1 MHGTREDSADD
12 QDEDTETA
20 ISMIAPETST
30 TLLRDIAADTQ
41 HIRWTEFYDRYRPLM
56 QEYMSNRFPNLN
68 ADEAIQDTL
77 IALTKVL
84 PDYRYVP
91 GEKGAFH
98 NYLIG
103 ILKRKALLMI
113 QAESR
118 RSEQERQYAEKR
130 EFPTSEQDPGEQIWR
145 ESLMEIA
152 LQQLLADESVHGR
165 TKQVFK
171 RIAVNGEKPEDV
183 ARSFGIT
190 RNAVDQ
196 MKNRMVA
203 KLRTIVAELEK
214 VR

>member
-1 MHGTREDSADD
+1 
-12 QDEDTETA
+12 
-20 ISMIAPETST
+20 MIAPDTST
-30 TLLRDIAADTQ
+30 TLLRDLAADTQ
-41 HIRWTEFYDRYRPLM
+41 HVRWTEFYNRYRPLM
-56 QEYMSNRFPNLN
+56 QEYMGNRFPNLN
-68 ADEAIQDTL
+68 ADEAVQDTL

-91 GEKGAFH
+91 DEKGAFH

-113 QAESR
+113 QTEGR

-152 LQQLLADESVHGR
+152 LQQLLADESIHGR

-183 ARSFGIT
+183 ARSFGLT

-203 KLRTIVAELEK
+203 KMRTIVAELEK
-214 VR
+214 VQ

>member
-1 MHGTREDSADD
+1 MLS
-12 QDEDTETA
+12 
-20 ISMIAPETST
+20 APETST
-30 TLLRDIAADTQ
+30 TLLRDLAADTQ
-41 HIRWTEFYDRYRPLM
+41 HIRWTEFYNRYRPLM
-56 QEYMSNRFPNLN
+56 LEYMGNRFPNLN
-68 ADEAIQDTL
+68 ADEAVQDTL

-91 GEKGAFH
+91 DEKGAFH

-113 QAESR
+113 QTEGR

-130 EFPTSEQDPGEQIWR
+130 EFPTSEHDSDERNWR

-152 LQQLLADESVHGR
+152 LQQLLADESIHGR

-183 ARSFGIT
+183 ARSFGLT

-203 KLRTIVAELEK
+203 KMRTIVAELEK
-214 VR
+214 IQ

>member
-1 MHGTREDSADD
+1 MLS
-12 QDEDTETA
+12 
-20 ISMIAPETST
+20 APETST

-41 HIRWTEFYDRYRPLM
+41 HIRWTEFYNRYRPLM
-56 QEYMSNRFPNLN
+56 LEYMGNRFPNLN
-68 ADEAIQDTL
+68 ADEAMQDTL
-77 IALTKVL
+77 IALTKIL

-118 RSEQERQYAEKR
+118 RSVQERQYAEKR
-130 EFPTSEQDPGEQIWR
+130 ELPTSEQDPGEQIWR

-152 LQQLLADESVHGR
+152 LQQLLADESIHGR

-183 ARSFGIT
+183 ARSFGLT

-203 KLRTIVAELEK
+203 KMRTIVAELEK
-214 VR
+214 IQ

>member
-1 MHGTREDSADD
+1 
-12 QDEDTETA
+12 
-20 ISMIAPETST
+20 MIAPETST
-30 TLLRDIAADTQ
+30 TLLRDLAADTQ
-41 HIRWTEFYDRYRPLM
+41 HIRWTEFYNRYRPLM
-56 QEYMSNRFPNLN
+56 LEYMGNRFPNLN

-113 QAESR
+113 QAACR
-118 RSEQERQYAEKR
+118 RSEQEQRYAEKR

-152 LQQLLADESVHGR
+152 LQQLLADESIHGR

>member
-1 MHGTREDSADD
+1 
-12 QDEDTETA
+12 
-20 ISMIAPETST
+20 MIAPETST
-30 TLLRDIAADTQ
+30 TLLRDLAADTQ
-41 HIRWTEFYDRYRPLM
+41 HIRWTEFYNRYRPLM
-56 QEYMSNRFPNLN
+56 LEYMGNRFPNLN

-84 PDYRYVP
+84 PDYRYIP

-98 NYLIG
+98 NYLVG

-113 QAESR
+113 QAACR

-130 EFPTSEQDPGEQIWR
+130 ELPTSEQGPGEQIWR

-152 LQQLLADESVHGR
+152 LQQLLADESIHGR

-214 VR
+214 IR

>member
-1 MHGTREDSADD
+1 
-12 QDEDTETA
+12 
-20 ISMIAPETST
+20 MIAPETST

-41 HIRWTEFYDRYRPLM
+41 HARWTEFYDRYRPLM
-56 QEYMSNRFPNLN
+56 LEYMGNRFPNLN

-118 RSEQERQYAEKR
+118 RSVQERQYAEKC
-130 EFPTSEQDPGEQIWR
+130 ELPTSEQDPGEQIWR

-152 LQQLLADESVHGR
+152 LQQLLADESIHGR

-203 KLRTIVAELEK
+203 KLWTIVAELEK

>member
-1 MHGTREDSADD
+1 M
-12 QDEDTETA
+12 
-20 ISMIAPETST
+20 
-30 TLLRDIAADTQ
+30 
-41 HIRWTEFYDRYRPLM
+41 EFYNRYRPLM
-56 QEYMSNRFPNLN
+56 EEYMGNRFPNLK

-91 GEKGAFH
+91 DEKGPFH

-113 QAESR
+113 QTESR
-118 RSEQERQYAEKR
+118 RSEQEQRYAEKR
-130 EFPTSEQDPGEQIWR
+130 ELPTSEHDSDEQNWR

-152 LQQLLADESVHGR
+152 LQQLLADESIHGR

-183 ARSFGIT
+183 ARSFGLT

-203 KLRTIVAELEK
+203 KMRTIVAELEK
-214 VR
+214 IQ

>member
-1 MHGTREDSADD
+1 MKSAPD
-12 QDEDTETA
+12 
-20 ISMIAPETST
+20 TST
-30 TLLRDIAADTQ
+30 TLLRDLAADTQ
-41 HIRWTEFYDRYRPLM
+41 HVRWTEFYNRYRPLM
-56 QEYMSNRFPNLN
+56 QEYMGAQFPKLN

-91 GEKGAFH
+91 NEKGAFH

-113 QAESR
+113 QTENR
-118 RSEQERQYAEKR
+118 RVEQEQRYAEKR
-130 EFPTSEQDPGEQIWR
+130 ELPTSKKDVDEQNWR

-152 LQQLLADESVHGR
+152 LQQLLADESIHGR

-171 RIAVNGEKPEDV
+171 RTAVNGEKPEDV
-183 ARSFGIT
+183 ARSFGLT

-196 MKNRMVA
+196 MKNRMIT
-203 KLRTIVAELEK
+203 KMRMIVAELEK
-214 VR
+214 IQ

>member
-1 MHGTREDSADD
+1 MLS
-12 QDEDTETA
+12 
-20 ISMIAPETST
+20 APETST
-30 TLLRDIAADTQ
+30 TLLRDLAADTQ
-41 HIRWTEFYDRYRPLM
+41 HVRWTEFYNRYRPLM
-56 QEYMSNRFPNLN
+56 QEYMGNRFPNLN

-91 GEKGAFH
+91 DEKGAFH

-113 QAESR
+113 QTEGR

-130 EFPTSEQDPGEQIWR
+130 EFPTSEHDSDERNWR

-152 LQQLLADESVHGR
+152 LQQILADESIHGR

-183 ARSFGIT
+183 ARSFGLT

-203 KLRTIVAELEK
+203 KMRTIVAELEK
-214 VR
+214 IQ

>member
-1 MHGTREDSADD
+1 MESAPD
-12 QDEDTETA
+12 
-20 ISMIAPETST
+20 TST
-30 TLLRDIAADTQ
+30 TLLRDLAADTQ
-41 HIRWTEFYDRYRPLM
+41 HVRWTEFYNRYRPLM
-56 QEYMSNRFPNLN
+56 QEYMNRFPNLN

-113 QAESR
+113 QAEGR
-118 RSEQERQYAEKR
+118 RSVQEQRYAEKR
-130 EFPTSEQDPGEQIWR
+130 ELPTFEQDPGEQIWR

-152 LQQLLADESVHGR
+152 LQQLLADESIHGR

-214 VR
+214 IR

>member
-1 MHGTREDSADD
+1 MTSAPD
-12 QDEDTETA
+12 
-20 ISMIAPETST
+20 TST
-30 TLLRDIAADTQ
+30 TLLRDLAADTQ
-41 HIRWTEFYDRYRPLM
+41 HVRWTEFYNRYRPLM
-56 QEYMSNRFPNLN
+56 QEFMGSRFPNLN

-91 GEKGAFH
+91 GEKGSFH

-103 ILKRKALLMI
+103 ILKRKALQMI

-118 RSEQERQYAEKR
+118 RTEQEQRYAEKR
-130 EFPTSEQDPGEQIWR
+130 EIPTSERDVDEHDWH

-152 LQQLLADESVHGR
+152 LQQLLADESIHGR

-183 ARSFGIT
+183 ARSFGLT

-196 MKNRMVA
+196 MKNRMLA
-203 KLRTIVAELEK
+203 KMRTIVAELEK
-214 VR
+214 IP

>member
-1 MHGTREDSADD
+1 
-12 QDEDTETA
+12 
-20 ISMIAPETST
+20 MIAPDTST
-30 TLLRDIAADTQ
+30 TLLRDLAADTQ
-41 HIRWTEFYDRYRPLM
+41 YVRWTEFYNRYRPLM
-56 QEYMSNRFPNLN
+56 QEYMGNRFPNLN

-91 GEKGAFH
+91 DEKGAFH

-113 QAESR
+113 QTEGR
-118 RSEQERQYAEKR
+118 RSKQERQYAEKR
-130 EFPTSEQDPGEQIWR
+130 EFPTSEHDSDERNWR

-152 LQQLLADESVHGR
+152 LQQLLVDESIHGR

-183 ARSFGIT
+183 ARSFGLT

-203 KLRTIVAELEK
+203 KMRTIVAELEK
-214 VR
+214 IQ

>member
-1 MHGTREDSADD
+1 MSHENQVKRRNCRFCASLTGGALFCYTTHAMESAPD
-12 QDEDTETA
+12 
-20 ISMIAPETST
+20 TST
-30 TLLRDIAADTQ
+30 TLLRDLATDTQ
-41 HIRWTEFYDRYRPLM
+41 HVRWTEFYNRYRPLM
-56 QEYMSNRFPNLN
+56 EEYMGNRFPNLN

-91 GEKGAFH
+91 DEKGAFH

-118 RSEQERQYAEKR
+118 RSEQD
-130 EFPTSEQDPGEQIWR
+130 SDEQNWR

-152 LQQLLADESVHGR
+152 LQQLLADESIHGR

-183 ARSFGIT
+183 ARSFGLT

-203 KLRTIVAELEK
+203 KMRTIVAELEK
-214 VR
+214 IQ

>member
-1 MHGTREDSADD
+1 
-12 QDEDTETA
+12 
-20 ISMIAPETST
+20 
-30 TLLRDIAADTQ
+30 
-41 HIRWTEFYDRYRPLM
+41 M
-56 QEYMSNRFPNLN
+56 QEFMGSRFPNLN

-91 GEKGAFH
+91 SEKGPFH

-113 QAESR
+113 QAENR
-118 RSEQERQYAEKR
+118 RSEQERQYAEKC
-130 EFPTSEQDPGEQIWR
+130 ELPTGQDSDEKNWR
-145 ESLMEIA
+145 DSLMEIA
-152 LQQLLADESVHGR
+152 LQQLLADESIHGR

-183 ARSFGIT
+183 AHSFGLT

-196 MKNRMVA
+196 IKNRMVA
-203 KLRTIVAELEK
+203 KMKTIVVELEK

>member
-1 MHGTREDSADD
+1 
-12 QDEDTETA
+12 
-20 ISMIAPETST
+20 MIAPNTST
-30 TLLRDIAADTQ
+30 TLLRDLAADTQ
-41 HIRWTEFYDRYRPLM
+41 HVRWTEFYNRYRPLM
-56 QEYMSNRFPNLN
+56 QEYMGNRFPNLN

-91 GEKGAFH
+91 DEKGAFH

-113 QAESR
+113 QTEGR
-118 RSEQERQYAEKR
+118 RSKQERQYAEKR
-130 EFPTSEQDPGEQIWR
+130 EFPTSEHDSDERNWR

-152 LQQLLADESVHGR
+152 LQQLLADESIHGR

-183 ARSFGIT
+183 ARSFGLT

-196 MKNRMVA
+196 MKNRMVV
-203 KLRTIVAELEK
+203 KMRTIVAELEK
-214 VR
+214 IQ

>member
-1 MHGTREDSADD
+1 MLS
-12 QDEDTETA
+12 
-20 ISMIAPETST
+20 APETST

-56 QEYMSNRFPNLN
+56 QEYMNRFPNLN

-118 RSEQERQYAEKR
+118 RSVQEQRYAEKC
-130 EFPTSEQDPGEQIWR
+130 ELPTSEQDPGEQIWR

-152 LQQLLADESVHGR
+152 LQQLLADESIHGR

-214 VR
+214 IR

>member
-1 MHGTREDSADD
+1 
-12 QDEDTETA
+12 
-20 ISMIAPETST
+20 MIAPETST
-30 TLLRDIAADTQ
+30 TLLRDLAADTQ
-41 HIRWTEFYDRYRPLM
+41 HIRWTEFYNRYRPLM
-56 QEYMSNRFPNLN
+56 LEYMGNRFPNLN

-118 RSEQERQYAEKR
+118 RSVQEQRYAEKC
-130 EFPTSEQDPGEQIWR
+130 ELPTSKQDPGEQIWR

-203 KLRTIVAELEK
+203 KLRTIVAELGK

>member
-1 MHGTREDSADD
+1 MG
-12 QDEDTETA
+12 
-20 ISMIAPETST
+20 
-30 TLLRDIAADTQ
+30 
-41 HIRWTEFYDRYRPLM
+41 
-56 QEYMSNRFPNLN
+56 NRFPNLD
-68 ADEAIQDTL
+68 ADEAIQNTL

-113 QAESR
+113 QAENR
-118 RSEQERQYAEKR
+118 RTEQERRYAERR
-130 EFPTSEQDPGEQIWR
+130 ELPTSEQDPGEQKWR
-145 ESLMEIA
+145 ESLMEVA
-152 LQQLLADESVHGR
+152 LQQLLADESIHGR
-165 TKQVFK
+165 TKQVFR

-183 ARSFGIT
+183 ARSFGLT

-203 KLRTIVAELEK
+203 KMRAIVSELEK
-214 VR
+214 IR

>member
-1 MHGTREDSADD
+1 
-12 QDEDTETA
+12 
-20 ISMIAPETST
+20 
-30 TLLRDIAADTQ
+30 
-41 HIRWTEFYDRYRPLM
+41 M
-56 QEYMSNRFPNLN
+56 QEYMGNRFPNLN

-91 GEKGAFH
+91 DEKGAFH

-113 QAESR
+113 QTEGR

-130 EFPTSEQDPGEQIWR
+130 EFPTSEHDSDERNWR

-152 LQQLLADESVHGR
+152 LQQLLADESIHGR

-183 ARSFGIT
+183 ARSFGLT
-190 RNAVDQ
+190 RNTVDQ

-203 KLRTIVAELEK
+203 KMRTIVAELEK
-214 VR
+214 IQ

>member
-1 MHGTREDSADD
+1 
-12 QDEDTETA
+12 
-20 ISMIAPETST
+20 MIAPNTST
-30 TLLRDIAADTQ
+30 TLLSDLAADTQ
-41 HIRWTEFYDRYRPLM
+41 HVRWTEFYNRYRPLM
-56 QEYMSNRFPNLN
+56 QEYMGNRFPNLN

-91 GEKGAFH
+91 DEKGAFH

-113 QAESR
+113 QTEGR
-118 RSEQERQYAEKR
+118 RSKQERQYAEKR
-130 EFPTSEQDPGEQIWR
+130 EFPTSEHDSDERNWR

-152 LQQLLADESVHGR
+152 LQQLLADESIHGR

-183 ARSFGIT
+183 ARSFGLT

-203 KLRTIVAELEK
+203 KMRTIVAELEK
-214 VR
+214 VQ

>member
-1 MHGTREDSADD
+1 MSW
-12 QDEDTETA
+12 
-20 ISMIAPETST
+20 IPETST
-30 TLLRDIAADTQ
+30 TLLRDLAADTQ
-41 HIRWTEFYDRYRPLM
+41 HVRWTEFYNRYRPLM
-56 QEYMSNRFPNLN
+56 QEYMGNRFPNLN

-91 GEKGAFH
+91 GEKGSFH

-103 ILKRKALLMI
+103 ILKRKALLLI

-118 RSEQERQYAEKR
+118 RSEQERRYAEKR
-130 EFPTSEQDPGEQIWR
+130 EFPTPGQDADDHDWH

-152 LQQLLADESVHGR
+152 LQQLLADESIHGR
-165 TKQVFK
+165 TRQVFK

-183 ARSFGIT
+183 ARSFGLT

-196 MKNRMVA
+196 MKNRMVS
-203 KLRTIVAELEK
+203 KMRTIVAELEK
-214 VR
+214 I

>member
-1 MHGTREDSADD
+1 
-12 QDEDTETA
+12 
-20 ISMIAPETST
+20 MIAPETST

-113 QAESR
+113 QAEGR
-118 RSEQERQYAEKR
+118 RSVQEQRYAEKR

>member
-1 MHGTREDSADD
+1 
-12 QDEDTETA
+12 
-20 ISMIAPETST
+20 MIAPETST

-56 QEYMSNRFPNLN
+56 LEYVGNRFPNLN

-91 GEKGAFH
+91 SEKGAFH

-130 EFPTSEQDPGEQIWR
+130 ELPTSEHDSDERNWR

-152 LQQLLADESVHGR
+152 LQQLLADESIHGR

-214 VR
+214 IR

>member
-1 MHGTREDSADD
+1 
-12 QDEDTETA
+12 
-20 ISMIAPETST
+20 MIAPDTST
-30 TLLRDIAADTQ
+30 TLLRDLAADTQ
-41 HIRWTEFYDRYRPLM
+41 HVRWTEFYNRYRPLM
-56 QEYMSNRFPNLN
+56 QEYMGNRVPNLN

-91 GEKGAFH
+91 DEKGPFH

-113 QAESR
+113 QTEGR
-118 RSEQERQYAEKR
+118 RSKQERQYAEKR
-130 EFPTSEQDPGEQIWR
+130 EFPTSEHDSDER
-145 ESLMEIA
+145 NRHESLMEIA
-152 LQQLLADESVHGR
+152 LQQLLADESIHGR

-183 ARSFGIT
+183 ARSFGLT

-203 KLRTIVAELEK
+203 KLRTILAELEK
-214 VR
+214 IR

>member
-1 MHGTREDSADD
+1 
-12 QDEDTETA
+12 
-20 ISMIAPETST
+20 MIAPETST

-56 QEYMSNRFPNLN
+56 LEYVGNRFPNLN

-91 GEKGAFH
+91 SEKGAFH

-130 EFPTSEQDPGEQIWR
+130 ELPTSEHDSDERNWR

-152 LQQLLADESVHGR
+152 LQQLLADESIHGR

-203 KLRTIVAELEK
+203 KLRTIVTELEK
-214 VR
+214 IR

>member
-1 MHGTREDSADD
+1 MESAPD
-12 QDEDTETA
+12 
-20 ISMIAPETST
+20 TST
-30 TLLRDIAADTQ
+30 TLLRDLAADTQ
-41 HIRWTEFYDRYRPLM
+41 HVRWTEFYNRYRPLM
-56 QEYMSNRFPNLN
+56 QEYMGNRFPNLD

-91 GEKGAFH
+91 DEKGAFH

-103 ILKRKALLMI
+103 ILKRKALLLI
-113 QAESR
+113 QAEGR
-118 RSEQERQYAEKR
+118 RSEQEQRYAEKR
-130 EFPTSEQDPGEQIWR
+130 EFPTSGHDSDERNWR

-152 LQQLLADESVHGR
+152 LQQLLADESIHGR

-171 RIAVNGEKPEDV
+171 RIAVNGEKPEEV
-183 ARSFGIT
+183 ARSFGLT

-203 KLRTIVAELEK
+203 KMRMIVAELEEIQ
-214 VR
+214 

>member
-1 MHGTREDSADD
+1 MG
-12 QDEDTETA
+12 
-20 ISMIAPETST
+20 
-30 TLLRDIAADTQ
+30 
-41 HIRWTEFYDRYRPLM
+41 
-56 QEYMSNRFPNLN
+56 NRFPNLN

-91 GEKGAFH
+91 DEKGAFH

-113 QAESR
+113 QTEGR
-118 RSEQERQYAEKR
+118 RSKQERQYAEKR
-130 EFPTSEQDPGEQIWR
+130 EFTTSEHDSDER
-145 ESLMEIA
+145 NRHESLMEIA
-152 LQQLLADESVHGR
+152 LQQLLVDESIHGR

-183 ARSFGIT
+183 ARSFGLT

-203 KLRTIVAELEK
+203 KMRTIVAELEK
-214 VR
+214 VQ

>member
-1 MHGTREDSADD
+1 MLSV
-12 QDEDTETA
+12 
-20 ISMIAPETST
+20 PETST

-56 QEYMSNRFPNLN
+56 LEYMGNRFPNLD

-130 EFPTSEQDPGEQIWR
+130 ELPTSEHDSDERNWR

-152 LQQLLADESVHGR
+152 LRQLLADESIHGR

-214 VR
+214 IR

>member
-1 MHGTREDSADD
+1 MLS
-12 QDEDTETA
+12 
-20 ISMIAPETST
+20 APETST

-41 HIRWTEFYDRYRPLM
+41 HIRWTEFYNRYRPLM
-56 QEYMSNRFPNLN
+56 LEYMGNRFPNLN
-68 ADEAIQDTL
+68 ADEAMQDTL
-77 IALTKVL
+77 IALTKIL

-118 RSEQERQYAEKR
+118 RSVQERQYAEKR
-130 EFPTSEQDPGEQIWR
+130 ELPTSEQDPGEQIWR

-152 LQQLLADESVHGR
+152 LQQLLADESIHGR

-214 VR
+214 IR

>member
-1 MHGTREDSADD
+1 
-12 QDEDTETA
+12 
-20 ISMIAPETST
+20 MIAPETST

-56 QEYMSNRFPNLN
+56 LEYMGNRFPNLD

-113 QAESR
+113 QAEGR
-118 RSEQERQYAEKR
+118 RSEQERRYAEKR
-130 EFPTSEQDPGEQIWR
+130 EFPTSEHYSDERNWR

-152 LQQLLADESVHGR
+152 LQQLLADESIHGR

-214 VR
+214 IR

>member
-1 MHGTREDSADD
+1 MTS
-12 QDEDTETA
+12 T
-20 ISMIAPETST
+20 PETST
-30 TLLRDIAADTQ
+30 TLLRDLAADTQ
-41 HIRWTEFYDRYRPLM
+41 HVRWTEFYNRYRPLM
-56 QEYMSNRFPNLN
+56 QEFMGSRFPNLN

-91 GEKGAFH
+91 GEKGPFH

-113 QAESR
+113 QAENR

-130 EFPTSEQDPGEQIWR
+130 ELPTGQDSDEKNWR
-145 ESLMEIA
+145 DSLMEIA
-152 LQQLLADESVHGR
+152 LQQLLADESIHGR

-183 ARSFGIT
+183 AHSFGLT

-196 MKNRMVA
+196 IKNRMVA
-203 KLRTIVAELEK
+203 KMKTIVVELEK

>member
-1 MHGTREDSADD
+1 
-12 QDEDTETA
+12 
-20 ISMIAPETST
+20 MIAPDTST
-30 TLLRDIAADTQ
+30 TLLRDLAADTQ
-41 HIRWTEFYDRYRPLM
+41 HVRWTEFYNRYRPLM
-56 QEYMSNRFPNLN
+56 QEYMGNRFPNLN
-68 ADEAIQDTL
+68 ADEAVQDTL

-91 GEKGAFH
+91 DEKGAFH
-98 NYLIG
+98 SYLIG

-113 QAESR
+113 QTEGR

-130 EFPTSEQDPGEQIWR
+130 EFPTSEHDSDERNWR

-152 LQQLLADESVHGR
+152 LQQLLADESIHGR

-183 ARSFGIT
+183 ARSFGLT

-203 KLRTIVAELEK
+203 KMRTIVAELEK
-214 VR
+214 VQ